1 MKTNKNTSPSKKL
14 ERDSTKKKKKRLLE
28 ALEQT
33 SLISLAC
40 QKAGVAKAT
49 YYRWI
54 AEDYEFYVAAQNALY
69 DGNERINDL
78 AKSKMIEAIAQ
89 GNLDTSYKWLNRR
102 DPTFSG
108 KPAPYRRD
116 QVNPTVDPKS
126 ERELQ
131 SVWKMFKEKVLQ
143 SQKKMKDESDYRDS
157 INWGKEKYETDDDST
172 E

>member
-1 MKTNKNTSPSKKL
+1 MKAKHSSSYYNT
-14 ERDSTKKKKKRLLE
+14 ERESTKKKKKRLLE

-40 QKAGVAKAT
+40 QKAGIAKAT

-54 AEDYEFYVAAQNALY
+54 GEDYEFFIAAQNALY

-78 AKSKMIEAIAQ
+78 AKSKMIEDIAQ
-89 GNLDTSYKWLNRR
+89 GNIDTSYKWLNRR

-108 KPAPYRRD
+108 KPAPYLREGIMS
-116 QVNPTVDPKS
+116 QVDS
-126 ERELQ
+126 ESEKTLQ
-131 SVWKMFKEKVLQ
+131 SVWKMFVDRVRQIK
-143 SQKKMKDESDYRDS
+143 KKMKDETEDRTKQDE
-157 INWGKEKYETDDDST
+157 NDST